1 MPALESRERRSHEQ
15 RPEGVGRE
23 NPHRAAHVI
32 AVAGAPARRGDHRLH
47 DILDP
52 RGPVDDL
59 PTDRR
64 ETPAIRRTVEKSHP
78 QCGLETVDP
87 AAHGGVLDSEHRG
100 RRHHAPGP
108 GDSEQ
113 IAEVIRTHIGTQ
125 AHAPTL
131 SGAWFTCIA
140 PGREPVL
147 TAWQPGDVGRPC
159 DTSGMDATLTLII
172 GLAVGLALGAV
183 VGVLVG
189 RARRTQAVAGADPAL
204 LAAQHESRLAA
215 VRAELG
221 SELAAAQATLAG
233 LREQLGSAHE
243 QYRDLMERTRR
254 EAEQRA
260 EAERA
265 ESKVLQ
271 ALAPVKES
279 LSSMQ
284 QKVTDLEQQRSVQ
297 HGELAQQLKSA
308 VESEERLRTTA
319 ESLASALKNNATRGV
334 WGETQLRAVVES
346 AGMMEHVNFDVQSSI
361 KIDSRTSRP
370 DMVVT
375 LPGGKSIAVD
385 AKVPFNA
392 YLDAAAILPTANDAE
407 LARRETLMKQHVKAV
422 RDHIVAL
429 GARSYWDGLD
439 SSPEMVIAFIPS
451 ESLLSA
457 ALEADPSVMEFA
469 FSKHVALASPV
480 TLFSVLKAVA
490 VSWRHEVVTQEA
502 KNLFDVS
509 RELYGR
515 LTKLAGHVDK
525 LGRTIERSVKDYNSF
540 VGSFERQVLPSARRI
555 SQLDSSKLLPP
566 LAEIDELPRELTAS
580 DLTAVLDDRVV
591 EELAALDE
599 TGVARPELD
608 FDLVEP
614 PTPIKKPKTA

>member
-1 MPALESRERRSHEQ
+1 
-15 RPEGVGRE
+15 
-23 NPHRAAHVI
+23 
-32 AVAGAPARRGDHRLH
+32 
-47 DILDP
+47 
-52 RGPVDDL
+52 
-59 PTDRR
+59 
-64 ETPAIRRTVEKSHP
+64 
-78 QCGLETVDP
+78 
-87 AAHGGVLDSEHRG
+87 
-100 RRHHAPGP
+100 
-108 GDSEQ
+108 
-113 IAEVIRTHIGTQ
+113 
-125 AHAPTL
+125 
-131 SGAWFTCIA
+131 
-140 PGREPVL
+140 
-147 TAWQPGDVGRPC
+147 
-159 DTSGMDATLTLII
+159 MDATLTLII

-215 VRAELG
+215 VQAQLG
-221 SELAAAQATLAG
+221 TELAAAQATLAG
-233 LREQLGSAHE
+233 LREQLAAATD
-243 QYRDLMERTRR
+243 QYRDLLERTRR

-284 QKVTDLEQQRSVQ
+284 QKVTELEQQRSVQ

-407 LARRETLMKQHVKAV
+407 LARREQLMKQHVKAV

-515 LTKLAGHVDK
+515 LTTLAGHVDK
-525 LGRTIERSVKDYNSF
+525 LGRTIERSVKDYNTF

-566 LAEIDELPRELTAS
+566 LTEIDELPRELTAS
-580 DLTAVLDDRVV
+580 DLTAVLENSALGDRVV
-591 EELAALDE
+591 DELAALDE
-599 TGVARPELD
+599 TGIARPELD
-608 FDLVEP
+608 LGLASDGV
-614 PTPIKKPKTA
+614 TPLKKPKTA

>member
-1 MPALESRERRSHEQ
+1 
-15 RPEGVGRE
+15 
-23 NPHRAAHVI
+23 
-32 AVAGAPARRGDHRLH
+32 
-47 DILDP
+47 
-52 RGPVDDL
+52 
-59 PTDRR
+59 
-64 ETPAIRRTVEKSHP
+64 
-78 QCGLETVDP
+78 
-87 AAHGGVLDSEHRG
+87 
-100 RRHHAPGP
+100 
-108 GDSEQ
+108 
-113 IAEVIRTHIGTQ
+113 
-125 AHAPTL
+125 
-131 SGAWFTCIA
+131 
-140 PGREPVL
+140 
-147 TAWQPGDVGRPC
+147 
-159 DTSGMDATLTLII
+159 MDATLTLII
-172 GLAVGLALGAV
+172 GLAVGLLLGAV

-189 RARRTQAVAGADPAL
+189 RVRRTQAVAGADPAL

-221 SELAAAQATLAG
+221 TELAAAQATLAG
-233 LREQLGSAHE
+233 LREQLGSAQE
-243 QYRDLMERTRR
+243 QYRDLMERSRL
-254 EAEQRA
+254 EAQQRA

-279 LSSMQ
+279 LTSMQ

-297 HGELAQQLKSA
+297 HVELSQQLKSA

-361 KIDSRTSRP
+361 KIEGRSARP

-385 AKVPFNA
+385 AKVPFNS

-407 LARRETLMKQHVKAV
+407 LARRDVLMKAHVKAV

-515 LTKLAGHVDK
+515 LTTLAGHVDK
-525 LGRTIERSVKDYNSF
+525 LGRTIERSVKDYNTF

-566 LAEIDELPRELTAS
+566 LTEIDELPRELTAS
-580 DLTAVLDDRVV
+580 DLTAVLDDRVA

-599 TGVARPELD
+599 TGITRPELD
-608 FDLVEP
+608 LGLAADGV
-614 PTPIKKPKTA
+614 TPIKKPKSA